1 MPSNT
6 VAQFAE
12 ELNMPANV
20 LLEQFRSA
28 GVELDSVDAGVTDA
42 DKAALLEAL
51 QRSHGTS
58 QGKKLTL
65 TRRKTSEIHQADGSG
80 RSRTIQVEVRKKRV
94 FVKRDAADLL
104 ETARAEDA
112 AAQTPAVEPESA
124 PVAPQAEAPS
134 PAPQAEVQAEAATPV
149 AVPEPEAPAVQAS
162 DEAQAAPTPEPEPVV
177 EAPEPAPEPEQ

>member
-65 TRRKTSEIHQADGSG
+65 TRRQTSEIHQADGSG

-94 FVKRDAADLL
+94 FVKRDPAEML
-104 ETARAEDA
+104 EAARAEGA
-112 AAQTPAVEPESA
+112 AAPAPTAIEPEVS
-124 PVAPQAEAPS
+124 APQAES
-134 PAPQAEVQAEAATPV
+134 TPAPAPTPAPEPVMQVEDAA
-149 AVPEPEAPAVQAS
+149 PEAPAAEPS
-162 DEAQAAPTPEPEPVV
+162 APIEAEAEVAPPPAEPSAPA
-177 EAPEPAPEPEQ
+177 EAPV